1 MHILVV
7 LLVLL
12 SPIPASAIPLMY
24 EFAASFASG
33 GTIRG
38 SFTYESV
45 QNPFAS
51 NVRNLSPNATYLVSQ
66 WNVSVVSNWDMLPNT
81 VFTSSIPGN
90 FLEFCLGKC
99 VFGSDQT
106 ISLSFTN
113 ADNMRMRIFFLSGLN
128 TPFGSP
134 PRGLSDWGSFG
145 QLDYKPISAS
155 YPVMVVREGVLTQRV
170 PEPLSVWLLL
180 ISLVGLYLPTRLP
193 RALRLH

>member
-1 MHILVV
+1 MCILVA

-12 SPIPASAIPLMY
+12 SPIPASAIPLTY
-24 EFAASFASG
+24 EFAANFSSG
-33 GTIRG
+33 GAIRG

-81 VFTSSIPGN
+81 VFSNSIRGN
-90 FLEFCLGKC
+90 FLEFCLGRC

-106 ISLSFTN
+106 MSLSFMN
-113 ADNMRMRIFFLSGLN
+113 ADNMRMRIFFLSNGSTL
-128 TPFGSP
+128 FGHP
-134 PRGLSDWGSFG
+134 PRGLSEWGTFG

-180 ISLVGLYLPTRLP
+180 ISLVGLYRHKSLP
-193 RALRLH
+193 RALH